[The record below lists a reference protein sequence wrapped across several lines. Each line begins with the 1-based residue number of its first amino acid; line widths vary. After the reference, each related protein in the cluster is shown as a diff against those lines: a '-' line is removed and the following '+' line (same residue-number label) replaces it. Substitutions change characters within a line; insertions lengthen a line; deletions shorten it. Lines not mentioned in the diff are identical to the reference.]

1 MKNKISLLLVSITFL
16 LLTCE
21 KEKPTPAAISNKIT
35 ITTATATGIEYRS
48 ASIKG
53 TLGDTYGRTVQDY
66 GHCWDTAANPELT
79 KNKTS
84 FGNQKGAKTFTS
96 QLQNL
101 VPGKTYTVR
110 AYFTI
115 DDITMYSTG
124 NSFITKSVG
133 LPVVEIDS
141 IFNIS
146 TVSASCAGEVV
157 QANDDSVIARGICW
171 NSNGSPTINNSKS
184 TNGKGI
190 GSFTSELTDLFVNT
204 TYYVRAFATNSKG
217 SDYGLEIS
225 FKTKGIP
232 TLITN
237 AVKNITATTA
247 ISGGNITEDW
257 GFQVTD
263 RGVCWSTSQ
272 NPTIDDDKTSDG
284 SGAGLFSSTIGG
296 FSSEITYYVRA
307 YAINSIGTGYGNQE
321 SFTCNL
327 FIDNRDNKEYKFV
340 RIGNQVW
347 MAENLAYLPEISYY
361 GPYFVYDYKGS
372 IVSEAKATINY
383 ATYGVLYPWPEAM
396 NYASSSSDNPSGVQ
410 GVCPNGWHLPSD
422 AEWQQ
427 LVDFISS
434 DGHSDNEG
442 AALKATSGWNSGGN
456 GTDNYGFSALPGGVY
471 DWYGYFYDVGE
482 FGGWWS
488 ATDWDN
494 LYKWYRSLSS
504 NVQVVYHGDID
515 YRCAL
520 SVRCVRDN

>member
-1 MKNKISLLLVSITFL
+1 MKFFALLFTMSSVFL

-21 KEKPTPAAISNKIT
+21 KEKPAPENISNKIT
-35 ITTATATGIEYRS
+35 IATATATGIEYRS
-48 ASIKG
+48 ASING

-66 GHCWDTAANPELT
+66 GHCWDTTVNPELT

-84 FGNQKGAKTFTS
+84 FGNQKGTKTFTS

-101 VPGKTYTVR
+101 LPGKTYTVR

-124 NSFITKSVG
+124 NSFTTKSVG

-141 IFNIS
+141 LFNIS
-146 TVSASCAGEVV
+146 IVSASCAGEVV
-157 QANDDSVIARGICW
+157 QANDDSVIARGVCW
-171 NSNGSPTINNSKS
+171 NTNGSPTINSSKS

-190 GSFTSELTDLFVNT
+190 GSFTSELTDLSVNT
-204 TYYVRAFATNSKG
+204 TYYVRAYATNSKG

-347 MAENLAYLPEISYY
+347 MAENLAYLPGIIYSDPYY
-361 GPYFVYDYKGS
+361 VYDYRGAS
-372 IVSEAKATINY
+372 VSEAKATKNY
-383 ATYGVLYPWPEAM
+383 ATYGVLYCGDLAM

-410 GVCPNGWHLPSD
+410 GVCPDGWHLPSD
-422 AEWQQ
+422 AEWKE

-434 DGHSDNEG
+434 DGHNGTEG
-442 AALKATSGWNSGGN
+442 AALKAINGWNSGGN
-456 GTDNYGFSALPGGVY
+456 GTDNYGFLALPGGYY
-471 DWYGYFYDVGE
+471 DWYGDFFSIGE
-482 FGGWWS
+482 SSIWWS
-488 ATDWDN
+488 TTYGAYG
-494 LYKWYRSLSS
+494 LRSCGLRFDS
-504 NVQVVYHGDID
+504 NVVNLFDQD
-515 YRCAL
+515 YRDGC
-520 SVRCVRDN
+520 SVRCVKD